1 MSSKGRDKSP
11 SGYQVGYGKPP
22 AHTRFKKGRSGNPKG
37 RPKGTLSLTTVL
49 EKTLREKVIINEN
62 GQRKEVTKLQAAVKQ
77 LVNRGASG
85 DLAALRH
92 LLMLV
97 ASAEERSS
105 GATVADASLG
115 EVDQKVL
122 DRILKR
128 FDSNS
133 KGEPNNEAHTE

>member
-1 MSSKGRDKSP
+1 MDKTKPPASS
-11 SGYQVGYGKPP
+11 SGGVGYGKPP
-22 AHTRFKKGRSGNPKG
+22 EHTRFKKGQSGNPKG

-49 EKTLREKVIINEN
+49 EKTLRERVVINEN

-97 ASAEERSS
+97 VSAEERSS

-133 KGEPNNEAHTE
+133 KGEPNNETHME